1 MSATTFNPRSSRSF
15 HLDGYEV
22 TVDEIDMKLSEFENK
37 GPRYQD
43 GPTIMILP
51 INIRINEHINVPGDI
66 YIMGKEFGFTLYNV
80 HDSCLFLP
88 NTYLFSLK
96 FSPKKK
102 LIPRILFWTAR
113 GLPLLWTLH
122 CMGLRFK

>member
-80 HDSCLFLP
+80 HDYHMKYYDLKRVFL
-88 NTYLFSLK
+88 NVSTSRK
-96 FSPKKK
+96 GST
-102 LIPRILFWTAR
+102 RN
-113 GLPLLWTLH
+113 
-122 CMGLRFK
+122 